1 MSLKIGAS
9 FLVFSMLDK
18 TKEINMDFLN
28 KNRWKQRSTIPFR
41 RCVSSEKNIL
51 FYIVLIPKQNGPI
64 ASVNNYYI

>member
-28 KNRWKQRSTIPFR
+28 KNR
-41 RCVSSEKNIL
+41 
-51 FYIVLIPKQNGPI
+51 
-64 ASVNNYYI
+64 